1 MASTARAIEH
11 GLRGMSFRLTIE
23 PLGETFEVEDGQS
36 ILDCALRAG
45 VWLPYA
51 CNHGLCGTCKIDVL
65 AGAVDHRHASSFALM
80 DLEREE
86 GKALACC
93 ATLHSDVTIEAE
105 IDDEP
110 DAARLPVGDYRGRVT
125 RIVDLTPTIK
135 GIWLGLDGEG
145 LAFQAGQ
152 YLNLAIPGLDAPRAF
167 SIASAPASRRA
178 LELNVRLV
186 NGGAGTAWLHRELR
200 VGTELAFMAPLGRFF
215 VRKSAPEAL
224 LILAGG
230 SGLSSPKSMILD
242 LLNAGDTR
250 PITLIHG
257 ARVRAELYDGPLF
270 NALMREHP
278 AFRYVPALSDAAD
291 DADWAGERGPVHEVA
306 ARLFEGRFEGLK
318 AYLCGPPL
326 MIDAC
331 LTTLMR
337 GRLFEEH
344 IFTEQFFTAA
354 DAAAPA
360 RRSALFRKF

>member
-1 MASTARAIEH
+1 MVSTARVTEREAPV
-11 GLRGMSFRLTIE
+11 SYRLTIE
-23 PLGETFEVEDGQS
+23 PLGETLDVEDGQS

-45 VWLPYA
+45 IWLPYA
-51 CNHGLCGTCKIDVL
+51 CNHGLCGTCKIEI
-65 AGAVDHRHASSFALM
+65 VDGEVAHHHASSFALM

-93 ATLHSDVTIEAE
+93 ATLLSDVTIEAE
-105 IDDEP
+105 LDEEP

-125 RIVDLTPTIK
+125 RIADLTPTIK
-135 GIWLGLDGEG
+135 GIWLALDGDG

-152 YLNLAIPGLDAPRAF
+152 YVNLQLPGLDAPRAF
-167 SIASAPASRRA
+167 SIASAPASRHEI
-178 LELNVRLV
+178 ELNVRRV
-186 NGGAGTAWLHRELR
+186 DGGAGTAWLHDTLR
-200 VGTELAFMAPLGRFF
+200 VGTELVFTAPLGRFF
-215 VRKSAPEAL
+215 VRRSAPGPL
-224 LILAGG
+224 LFLAGG

-242 LLNAGDTR
+242 LLAAGDTR
-250 PITLIHG
+250 AITLVHG
-257 ARVRAELYDGPLF
+257 ARTRAELYDVALF
-270 NALMREHP
+270 TELAGRHAN
-278 AFRYVPALSDAAD
+278 FRYVPALSDAAD
-291 DADWAGERGPVHEVA
+291 DAAWAGARGYVHEVA
-306 ARLFEGRFEGLK
+306 GQLYDGRFEGLN
-318 AYLCGPPL
+318 AYLCGPPA